1 MTCNRSASW
10 PPPRVRYWP
19 KAPPI
24 CLHYALCAHGTWYCA
39 ADWPPCF
46 LFTGLAHFDAFGMR
60 ADLVAMVR
68 SAFPAPGLLVTFTGI
83 LELAGAL
90 GIRKVSMTS

>member
-1 MTCNRSASW
+1 MARFDAAQARSTVGALSPLRSW
-10 PPPRVRYWP
+10 HVVSRGG
-19 KAPPI
+19 
-24 CLHYALCAHGTWYCA
+24 LA
-39 ADWPPCF
+39 AVF

-60 ADLVAMVR
+60 ADLVAKVP